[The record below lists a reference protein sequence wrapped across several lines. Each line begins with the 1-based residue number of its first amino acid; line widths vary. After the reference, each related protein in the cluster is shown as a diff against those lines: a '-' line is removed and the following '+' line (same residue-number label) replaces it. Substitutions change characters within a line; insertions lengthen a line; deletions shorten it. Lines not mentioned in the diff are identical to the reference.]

1 MKALHVYCKIT
12 DILKVEFC
20 VTFLNASL
28 SYFRE
33 ASSRLTSMPVP
44 IVRWL
49 AQIPDDVIINRLL
62 ILVKMFTSEE
72 VEEFEVIAH
81 HNPNMMDCTK
91 VIICK
96 DQVFMAVQDQD
107 ILVLIPDNALNICKL
122 ISMWDA
128 NRWILNKL
136 TLQNVKAVMFC
147 NALCDSISR

>member
-1 MKALHVYCKIT
+1 MKAIHVYCKII

-20 VTFLNASL
+20 VTFLNASF

-49 AQIPDDVIINRLL
+49 AQIPDDDIINRLL
-62 ILVKMFTSEE
+62 ILVQMYTSEE

-81 HNPNMMDCTK
+81 HNPNMKDCTK
-91 VIICK
+91 VIIWK
-96 DQVFMAVQDQD
+96 YHVFMAVQDQD

-136 TLQNVKAVMFC
+136 TLHNIKAVMFC
-147 NALCDSISR
+147 NSLCDSISR